1 MKKLLSCAI
10 LLMFAV
16 SALSAGTADA
26 RPLKLRLGHP
36 MAPGNNVTLG
46 YEKFAELVK
55 QKSKGRSPSRSSPM
69 PRSATTV

>member
-16 SALSAGTADA
+16 SALCAGTADA

-46 YEKFAELVK
+46 YLNFA
-55 QKSKGRSPSRSSPM
+55 
-69 PRSATTV
+69 